1 MPPERRAVLL
11 LLGLAVAGQWLR
23 DRAISPEGAPGEARL
38 IAGGP
43 PGSPRSHRDSSL
55 AVNRPLSAGETI
67 DLDRAG
73 VAEVAR
79 LPRVGLTL
87 ARTIVAD
94 REARGPFGSLEGL
107 DRVPG
112 IGPGLL
118 AAIRSQVSFSAA
130 GKLAPPNGATGAS
143 PGFTNAL
150 AAPSDLS
157 RSGAAAGIGDGAGQ
171 PALHL
176 NSATAAELERL
187 PFVGPY
193 MARQIVAFRERHG
206 PFAAVDSLVRVPGIG
221 PATLAKIRERL
232 TVQ

>member
-11 LLGLAVAGQWLR
+11 LLGLAVLGQWLR
-23 DRAISPEGAPGEARL
+23 GRAAAPDAPPGEARL
-38 IAGGP
+38 LAGGA

-55 AVNRPLSAGETI
+55 ASNRPLAAGETI

-87 ARTIVAD
+87 ARTIVAY
-94 REARGPFGSLEGL
+94 REAHGPFGSLDGL

-118 AAIRSQVSFSAA
+118 AAIGGHVSFSSPSQRGSPSPSLPGLAQANPPVSGLDAPEA
-130 GKLAPPNGATGAS
+130 GV
-143 PGFTNAL
+143 
-150 AAPSDLS
+150 
-157 RSGAAAGIGDGAGQ
+157 
-171 PALHL
+171 HL
-176 NSATAAELERL
+176 NHATAAELERL

-206 PFAAVDSLVRVPGIG
+206 PFAAVDSLVRVPGVG
-221 PATLAKIRERL
+221 PATLARVRARL
-232 TVQ
+232 TIE

>member
-11 LLGLAVAGQWLR
+11 LLSLALVGQWLR
-23 DRAISPEGAPGEARL
+23 SRALQPDAPPGEARL
-38 IAGGP
+38 FGAGP
-43 PGSPRSHRDSSL
+43 PGVPRAHRDSSI
-55 AVNRPLSAGETI
+55 AFNRPLAPGERI

-73 VAEVAR
+73 IVEIAR
-79 LPRVGLTL
+79 LPRVGLAL

-94 REARGPFGSLEGL
+94 RESHGPFGGVEGL

-118 AAIRSQVSFSAA
+118 AAIGANVSFS
-130 GKLAPPNGATGAS
+130 GPKPVLPTPIPPPHEVKRGQGEGGLA
-143 PGFTNAL
+143 L
-150 AAPSDLS
+150 D
-157 RSGAAAGIGDGAGQ
+157 
-171 PALHL
+171 L

-221 PATLAKIRERL
+221 PATLAKVRGYLRAN
-232 TVQ
+232 

>member
-11 LLGLAVAGQWLR
+11 LLGLAVLGQWLR
-23 DRAISPEGAPGEARL
+23 GRAATPEAPPGEARL
-38 IAGGP
+38 LAGGP

-55 AVNRPLSAGETI
+55 ASNRPLAAGETI

-87 ARTIVAD
+87 ARTIVAY
-94 REARGPFGSLEGL
+94 REAHGPFGSLDGL

-118 AAIRSQVSFSAA
+118 AAIGGQVSFSSASQR
-130 GKLAPPNGATGAS
+130 GSLPPS
-143 PGFTNAL
+143 LPGPAQAN
-150 AAPSDLS
+150 PPV
-157 RSGAAAGIGDGAGQ
+157 SGLDVPDAVV
-171 PALHL
+171 HL
-176 NSATAAELERL
+176 NRATAAELERL

-206 PFAAVDSLVRVPGIG
+206 PFAAVDSLVRVPGVG
-221 PATLAKIRERL
+221 PATLARVRTRL
-232 TVQ
+232 TIE

>member
-11 LLGLAVAGQWLR
+11 LLGLAVLGQWLR
-23 DRAISPEGAPGEARL
+23 GRAATPDAPPGEARL
-38 IAGGP
+38 LTGGP
-43 PGSPRSHRDSSL
+43 PGSPRAHRDSSL
-55 AVNRPLSAGETI
+55 AIGRPLAPGETI

-87 ARTIVAD
+87 ARTIVAYRD
-94 REARGPFGSLEGL
+94 AHGPFGSLEGL

-118 AAIRSQVSFSAA
+118 TAIGGQIGFSTA
-130 GKLAPPNGATGAS
+130 GRPERLPEPKSGLVPGNSPVAGAQRPET
-143 PGFTNAL
+143 TV
-150 AAPSDLS
+150 
-157 RSGAAAGIGDGAGQ
+157 
-171 PALHL
+171 HL
-176 NSATAAELERL
+176 NRATAEELERL

-206 PFAAVDSLVRVPGIG
+206 PFAAVDSLVRVPGVG
-221 PATLAKIRERL
+221 PATLARVRDRL
-232 TVQ
+232 TVE